1 MVLVRNVFRVKWGMV
16 GEVLEPFKA
25 TLQRGADMF
34 GGRARVMTDL
44 TGPFHTIV
52 LEFEVASLAQWEKD
66 RGTMFADP
74 DMQAA
79 MARTNVHM
87 DSGWSEF
94 YTIEAEA

>member
-16 GEVLEPFKA
+16 GDVLESFKS
-25 TLQRGADMF
+25 TLQHGAARF
-34 GGRARVMTDL
+34 GGRSRVLTDL
-44 TGPFHTIV
+44 TGPFNIIV
-52 LEFEVASLAQWEKD
+52 LEFEVPSLAQWEKD
-66 RGTMFADP
+66 RGAMFADP

-79 MARTNVHM
+79 MARTAVHI